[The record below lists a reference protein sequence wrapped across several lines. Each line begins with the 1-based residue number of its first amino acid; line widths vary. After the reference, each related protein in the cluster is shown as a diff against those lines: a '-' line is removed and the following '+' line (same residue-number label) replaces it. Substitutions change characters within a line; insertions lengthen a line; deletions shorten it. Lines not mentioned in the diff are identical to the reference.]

1 MIKYITAGESHG
13 KGLTIIVEGFPTG
26 FPLSEDYIQE
36 DLARR
41 QRGYGRGGRQ
51 LIEKDRAEILS
62 GVRHGL
68 TMGSPI
74 AMFIP
79 NKDYVN
85 WGKVMSTDPVEDP
98 GNTVTRLRAGHADMP
113 GTIKYGISDV
123 RNILE
128 RSSARETA
136 ARVAAGAVAKRFL
149 QEFGIEVHSH
159 VINIGGVLSKYQ
171 HPVDWEKANASE
183 VHCID
188 PIAEAEM
195 IKVIDQ
201 AKEDGDTI
209 GGAVE
214 VVATGIP
221 IGLGSH
227 VHYERKLDA
236 RLALA
241 LMSIQACK
249 AVSIGEGWEAADLPG
264 SQYHDT
270 LEPITEEG
278 KAPDG
283 PYPTASGP
291 WHRATNRTGG
301 IEGGMSTGMPLVA
314 RFAIKPIA
322 TLAKPLPS
330 VDLVTGKTVQ
340 AHFERSDVCNV
351 PPAGVIGE
359 AAVAFV
365 LADAFLEKFGGDN
378 VEETK
383 RNFNSYQKT
392 IGPRSWAAT
401 EG

>member
-1 MIKYITAGESHG
+1 MVKYMTAGESHG
-13 KGLTIIVEGFPTG
+13 KGLTIIVEGFPAG
-26 FPLSEDYIQE
+26 IPLSEDIIQE

-51 LIEKDRAEILS
+51 LIEKDRAELLA

-74 AMFIP
+74 SMFVE
-79 NKDYVN
+79 NKDYAN
-85 WGKVMSTDPVEDP
+85 WGKVMSTDPVEEP

-113 GTIKYGISDV
+113 GAIKYGQSDV

-128 RSSARETA
+128 RASARETA

-149 QEFGIEVHSH
+149 LEFGIEVHSH
-159 VINIGGVLSKYQ
+159 IIAIGGVWAKYE
-171 HPVDWEKANASE
+171 HPVDWERSMASP
-183 VHCID
+183 VQCID
-188 PIAEAEM
+188 PQAEAEM

-201 AKEDGDTI
+201 AKEDGDTV
-209 GGAVE
+209 GGIVE
-214 VVATGIP
+214 VVASGVP

-227 VHYERKLDA
+227 VHYERKVDA
-236 RLALA
+236 RIALA

-249 AVSIGEGWEAADLPG
+249 AVAIGTGWEAADLPG
-264 SQYHDT
+264 SQYHDI
-270 LEPITEEG
+270 LQPIETNG
-278 KAPDG
+278 HAPERA
-283 PYPTASGP
+283 YPSASGP
-291 WHRATNRTGG
+291 WRRATNRTGG
-301 IEGGMSTGMPLVA
+301 IEGGMTTGMPVVA

-340 AHFERSDVCNV
+340 AHYERSDVCNA

-365 LADAFLEKFGGDN
+365 LADAFLEKFGGDHID
-378 VEETK
+378 ETK
-383 RNFNSYQKT
+383 RNFRAYQRT
-392 IGPRSWAAT
+392 IGPRSWPMPDD
-401 EG
+401 